1 MLATVFP
8 FFLTRPEDE
17 NHEFLHRSE
26 TSSPE
31 MRKDYVL
38 LILRGRIWNTL
49 FGRKM
54 LTNELLIVS
63 THSLTDFIGPERGSS
78 ALCIVMKGSQC
89 FIGVFSFHWNAWKKQ
104 LDQFT
109 CTPTRGGFSLLL
121 HVTRRTI
128 PVNRW
133 ICINSEETSK
143 LGCHE
148 KRPDPICVTC
158 KSCGPGC
165 VVAPSKT
172 LPFQLMIEPKLVQR
186 FRALVV
192 SESSAG
198 FGFNHFHVRPG
209 RCESNL

>member
-1 MLATVFP
+1 LEKDHDPDNTADGFHFLVKVVSFYDSEALRKTCIGTYPRHWPASLMLATVFP

-89 FIGVFSFHWNAWKKQ
+89 FIGVFSFHWNA
-104 LDQFT
+104 
-109 CTPTRGGFSLLL
+109 
-121 HVTRRTI
+121 
-128 PVNRW
+128 
-133 ICINSEETSK
+133 
-143 LGCHE
+143 
-148 KRPDPICVTC
+148 
-158 KSCGPGC
+158 
-165 VVAPSKT
+165 
-172 LPFQLMIEPKLVQR
+172 
-186 FRALVV
+186 
-192 SESSAG
+192 
-198 FGFNHFHVRPG
+198 
-209 RCESNL
+209 